1 MHDRMSYEWGDL
13 RLFLA
18 IVRAGSL
25 TAAARRLGIDQS
37 TVSRR
42 LAALESAVGTR
53 LIERTTGGCRATAAG
68 ERLLPAAERLEVEA
82 FACERALSGLESR
95 VEGTVRLTATEGIGT
110 AFVAPALRA
119 LHAAYP
125 SLGVELLLESR
136 TLSLSRRE
144 ADLALRLA
152 RPRQPGLVA
161 RRLAEVA
168 SALYGSPRY
177 LAARGRPAGGEGLL
191 GHAVLAYEESLA
203 EVPEYRW
210 LAAHAIRA
218 ERVLRTNS
226 VLVQLQAAQAGLGLA
241 LLPCYLAEGAG
252 LERVLPIAAGV
263 RRELWLVVHAD
274 LQRTARIRAV
284 MAFLA
289 DRARERAAW
298 FAGRRNATG
307 GDREPSRS
315 SGRG

>member
-1 MHDRMSYEWGDL
+1 MSLEWGDL

-25 TAAARRLGIDQS
+25 TAAARRLGVDQS

-53 LIERTTGGCRATAAG
+53 LLERTTGGYRATTAG

-110 AFVAPALRA
+110 AFVAPALRE
-119 LHAAYP
+119 LHEAYP
-125 SLGVELLLESR
+125 SLGVELLLDSR

-152 RPRQPGLVA
+152 RPRHPGLVA
-161 RRLAEVA
+161 RRLTEVA
-168 SALYGSPRY
+168 SALYASSRY
-177 LAARGRPAGGEGLL
+177 LAARGRPAGGKGLV
-191 GHAVLAYEESLA
+191 GHAVLAYDESLA

-210 LAAHAIRA
+210 LATYASRA

-226 VLVQLQAAQAGLGLA
+226 VLVQLQAARAGLGLA

-252 LERVLPIAAGV
+252 LERVLPVAAGV

-289 DRARERAAW
+289 DLARQRAWW
-298 FAGRRNATG
+298 FAGGRNATG
-307 GDREPSRS
+307 GGRETAE
-315 SGRG
+315 G